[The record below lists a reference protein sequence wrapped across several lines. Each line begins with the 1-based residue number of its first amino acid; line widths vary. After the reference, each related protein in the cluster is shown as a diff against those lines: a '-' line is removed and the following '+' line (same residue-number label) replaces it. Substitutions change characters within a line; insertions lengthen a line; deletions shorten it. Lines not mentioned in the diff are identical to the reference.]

1 MNSEEIWRI
10 LDEVKDPEIP
20 VVSIVEMGM
29 LRHVEIDDQTVT
41 VTIAPTFV
49 GCPAIQVIQEQV
61 IRSLQEAGADIVNVR
76 FTFSPPWSSDAIA
89 PQARKK
95 LKEFGLA
102 PPPPHQGLIEIALLE
117 PVACPYCDSTNT
129 SMRNSF
135 GPTLCRMIYY
145 CNNCQQPFEAFK
157 PL

>member
-1 MNSEEIWRI
+1 MTPEEAWRI
-10 LDEVKDPEIP
+10 LDEIKDPEIP

-29 LRHVEIDDQTVT
+29 LRHVEIEDQTVT

-49 GCPAIQVIQEQV
+49 GCPAIQVIQEHV
-61 IRSLQEAGADIVNVR
+61 TRSLEEAGAETVNVR
-76 FTFSPPWSSDAIA
+76 FTYSPPWSSDAIT
-89 PQARKK
+89 PEARKK
-95 LKEFGLA
+95 LKDFGLS
-102 PPPPHQGLIEIALLE
+102 PPQMHQGLIEIALLD
-117 PVACPYCDSTNT
+117 PAACPYCDSTNT

-135 GPTLCRMIYY
+135 GPTLCRSIHY